1 MCTTTRRAAVVTR
14 AVPMD
19 TPMTIMRTTCRT
31 SRNWPTWRHDRT
43 DSTRHRRTQVSNTT
57 SCTNHHLMCC
67 RRPGEFLS
75 FLHRAQITANFKWQ
89 RHGSWLSIRLVNG
102 RNVFVIRNFENVF
115 VTPAEGRRL
124 ISRRIQERARSG
136 EDDWVERKKKVDT
149 DKASPARLS
158 YDAASCVRN
167 ETWRCV
173 YLSGWEFWIS
183 ISGSESRLGLRSVTL
198 SRSAFDTLNEPP
210 WAMHPMGKQIFYA
223 SYCGCQ
229 VKQIKFLSSA
239 RMTWKLRK

>member
-1 MCTTTRRAAVVTR
+1 MTEHSIGEWSKCFCDSKFWECFCDSCGRSPTDKKENSRTCAIWRR
-14 AVPMD
+14 
-19 TPMTIMRTTCRT
+19 
-31 SRNWPTWRHDRT
+31 
-43 DSTRHRRTQVSNTT
+43 
-57 SCTNHHLMCC
+57 
-67 RRPGEFLS
+67 
-75 FLHRAQITANFKWQ
+75 
-89 RHGSWLSIRLVNG
+89 WLS
-102 RNVFVIRNFENVF
+102 
-115 VTPAEGRRL
+115 
-124 ISRRIQERARSG
+124 
-136 EDDWVERKKKVDT
+136 WKKKKVDT

-173 YLSGWEFWIS
+173 YLSGWQFWIS